1 MPKKFGNKFI
11 KKGRIMKRF
20 FKLFSIVA
28 LLVLVVCLSFACK
41 KKDDTDTSE
50 SLDGTYKITV
60 WVSEIEGVKELTEKQ
75 IQDFMTANPGIKIE
89 ATVEKVGEGEAATQM
104 ITSVEDGADL
114 FCFAQ
119 DQLARLV
126 QAGALNPLGQQESET
141 ITAENDGGAV
151 GAATVD
157 GKIYCYP
164 LTSDNGYFMYYDKR
178 VISED
183 KLGSLEDLIK
193 ACEDAG
199 KGFSFN
205 LEGSGWYNASFFFA
219 TGCTSTWQLNATGE
233 YTGVNDNFNSD
244 NGVIALKGMQKVL
257 KSSAYVDSANGADFD
272 AAKKSAVVIT
282 GTWDEKT
289 ISKILGDNMGCA
301 KLPSFT
307 VDGKTYQLGSFSGN
321 KLMGVKPQTDSK
333 RNAVLQKL
341 AVYLTGEK
349 CQTERFEEVGW
360 GPSNLK
366 AQQSEAVKASPTLS
380 ALAAQNNFAIPQGQ
394 IHGSWWD
401 IAKTYATA
409 ARKATTDQDLKDAL
423 KAYEDAINGLFTMP
437 ADEKEAFTV
446 IGKFGGY
453 NWDTDIE
460 MEQKPNG
467 TWMTKEPIEFK
478 EDDEFKVRQGKN
490 WDVSFGVDGNNF
502 IVAQDG
508 KFYVKFVYDKDAGTG
523 IVSLEKVNPNYG
535 WTVIGKFEENNWN
548 ADVYMEP
555 DADGLWS
562 TVEPISF
569 AAGDEFKVRF
579 GLSWDVSYGDG
590 TNNYAVTEAGSY
602 HVTFN
607 PETQVVTLVPA
618 E

>member
-1 MPKKFGNKFI
+1 
-11 KKGRIMKRF
+11 MKRF
-20 FKLFSIVA
+20 LKLFSIITLL
-28 LLVLVVCLSFACK
+28 LLVVTLSFACN
-41 KKDDTDTSE
+41 KDDSGDKGKNNGDN

-60 WVSEIEGVKELTEKQ
+60 WVSETAGVKELTEQQ
-75 IQDFMTANPGIKIE
+75 INDFMTANPGIKIE

-126 QAGALNPLGQQESET
+126 QAGALNPLGVQASET
-141 ITAENDGGAV
+141 ITNENDGGAV
-151 GAATVD
+151 AAATVD

-164 LTSDNGYFMYYDKR
+164 LTSDNGYFMFYDKR
-178 VISED
+178 VITDES

-193 ACEDAG
+193 ICEDAG

-219 TGCTSTWQLNATGE
+219 TGCSSEWQLDATGA
-233 YTGVNDNFNSD
+233 YTGVKDNFNSD
-244 NGVIALKGMQKVL
+244 NGLIALKGMQKLL
-257 KSSAYVDSANGADFD
+257 KSSCYVDSSTGADFD
-272 AAKKSAVVIT
+272 AAKPSAIVIT
-282 GTWDEKT
+282 GTWDTET
-289 ISKILGDNMGCA
+289 ITKILGNNMGCA

-333 RNAVLQKL
+333 KNAVLQKL

-349 CQTERFEEVGW
+349 CQTERFEQFGW

-366 AQQSEAVKASPTLS
+366 AQQSDAVKASVTLS
-380 ALAAQNNFAIPQGQ
+380 ALAAQNNYARPQGQ

-401 IAKTYATA
+401 ISKTYATA
-409 ARKATTDQDLKDAL
+409 AHKATTDDDLRAAL
-423 KAYEDAINGLFTMP
+423 KAYEDASKGLFTMP

-446 IGKFGGY
+446 IGKFGEN
-453 NWDTDIE
+453 NWNADVE
-460 MEQKPNG
+460 MEQKPTG
-467 TWMTKEPIEFK
+467 TWMTKEPIEFAAG
-478 EDDEFKVRQGKN
+478 DEFQVRQGKA
-490 WDVSFGVDGNNF
+490 WDVQFGKVGE
-502 IVAQDG
+502 DG
-508 KFYVKFVYDKDAGTG
+508 KSTKDNFVIETAGKYYVKLVFDKDAGTG
-523 IVSLEKVNPNYG
+523 VVSIEKVNPNYG
-535 WTVIGKFEENNWN
+535 WTVIGAFGENNWN

-555 DADGLWS
+555 DAEGIWK
-562 TVEPISF
+562 TTEAIEF
-569 AAGDEFKVRF
+569 AVDNEFKVRY

-590 TNNYAVTEAGSY
+590 TANYKVAEAGSY
-602 HVTFN
+602 YVQFN
-607 PETQVVTLVPA
+607 PETQAVTLVPA

>member
-1 MPKKFGNKFI
+1 
-11 KKGRIMKRF
+11 MKRF

-126 QAGALNPLGQQESET
+126 QAGALNPLGQQASAT

-219 TGCTSTWQLNATGE
+219 TGCTSTWQLDATGE

-257 KSSAYVDSANGADFD
+257 KSSAYVDSENGADFD

-460 MEQKPNG
+460 MEQKPTG
-467 TWMTKEPIEFK
+467 TWMTKEPIEFAAG
-478 EDDEFKVRQGKN
+478 DEFKVRQGKN
-490 WDVSFGVDGNNF
+490 WDVSFGDNGNN
-502 IVAQDG
+502 VVVTEAG
-508 KFYVKFVYDKDAGTG
+508 KYYVKLVHDKDAGTG
-523 IVSLEKVNPNYG
+523 VVTLEKVNPNYG